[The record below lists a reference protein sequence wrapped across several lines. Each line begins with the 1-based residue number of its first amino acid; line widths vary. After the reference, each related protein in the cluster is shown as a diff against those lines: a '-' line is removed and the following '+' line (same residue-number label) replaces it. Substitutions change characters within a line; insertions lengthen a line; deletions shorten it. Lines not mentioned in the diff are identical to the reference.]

1 MEMRR
6 KEGRTKRMTP
16 VGDMRSKQGK
26 QGVKA
31 KGREHIPCVG
41 KYFFIH
47 LKGSCNGALSL
58 SKLEGKEAVIGE

>member
-6 KEGRTKRMTP
+6 KEGKTKRMTP

-26 QGVKA
+26 QGMKA

-47 LKGSCNGALSL
+47 LKGSCNGAP
-58 SKLEGKEAVIGE
+58 